1 MGQCIG
7 PQMWKTNIRK
17 KGKDKRV
24 EKKTRYPTS
33 RACNIALVR
42 FRKGAAAR
50 RGKQTHTNN

>member
-7 PQMWKTNIRK
+7 PQMFRTNIRK

-24 EKKTRYPTS
+24 QKMKKYPNART
-33 RACNIALVR
+33 CEIFLTK

-50 RGKQTHTNN
+50 RGKPQPSHG